1 MLKQYLYKEILNHI
15 NEIAE
20 DDVYAISI
28 LVECNNCYKGF
39 ENFPSIVMLYNTE
52 KDCDNAPEC
61 SEERW
66 NIAEW
71 YNSEEFFLADEDEC
85 VDGTEVLYQ
94 WFVSQ
99 GISEIREDESS
110 MYDDDMNYIG
120 KGPTGYYDLCCEI
133 AEVVN
138 QIQNEDIIRD
148 KFKNIPILI
157 VDYDYS
163 WYIVDFV
170 KIANTNGQ
178 AEKFFEYYKNEFN
191 D

>member
-1 MLKQYLYKEILNHI
+1 M
-15 NEIAE
+15 
-20 DDVYAISI
+20 
-28 LVECNNCYKGF
+28 
-39 ENFPSIVMLYNTE
+39 
-52 KDCDNAPEC
+52 
-61 SEERW
+61 
-66 NIAEW
+66 
-71 YNSEEFFLADEDEC
+71 
-85 VDGTEVLYQ
+85 YQ

-99 GISEIREDESS
+99 EISEIREDESS

-133 AEVVN
+133 AGVVN